1 MTNKQRMVA
10 EEMIELHKTNR
21 RFRFVYKESLQEFLR
36 ENYGIKTK
44 SKSEAEAKAYELL
57 NPDTLQFFAE
67 NIERFGILQD
77 DAAKCLGVSGY
88 MIKKL
93 ISENKIR
100 VTGCLMSTLYGRCE
114 YKIINVLDVI
124 NIVDSFEEKKNK
136 SEVQIIPCTKDNLAE
151 ALYVINKSAKKSR
164 DTKKNSFYRSKHGV
178 CHTAKTRSRNL
189 YHLKDVALKKMYQD
203 GIAEYQGIHKQI
215 IKDMEPVLLDLYAIG
230 RFTFHCPHYGE
241 VNEKEIREE
250 VIDGEISAE
259 QTKEVSIKFAQA
271 VKLLEQYSGASA
283 TGTYNKNEYGY
294 CG

>member
-1 MTNKQRMVA
+1 MTENQRMVA
-10 EEMIELHKTNR
+10 EEMIKLHKMNR

-44 SKSEAEAKAYELL
+44 SKSEAEEKAYELL

-67 NIERFGILQD
+67 NLERFGISQE
-77 DAAKCLGVSGY
+77 DATNCLGVSSY
-88 MIKKL
+88 MVRKFIG
-93 ISENKIR
+93 ENKIR
-100 VTGCLMSTLYGRCE
+100 VIGSYVFHSYRRCE
-114 YKIINVLDVI
+114 YNILNVLDVI
-124 NIVDSFEEKKNK
+124 DIADSLEDKKKK
-136 SEVQIIPCTKDNLAE
+136 SEVQSIPYTKDNLAE

-164 DTKKNSFYRSKHGV
+164 DTKQNSFYRSKHGV

-294 CG
+294 